1 MVCCEY
7 RGIYSDDTTS
17 HTLYAF
23 LLFWERVSEW
33 MNELLLFGPKMSVE
47 VNMYLLTQTLL
58 SFIRVKR
65 MCCFCE
71 EMEDTSHL
79 NQLSVFWCSNLMHE
93 EQHFKHPHR
102 RSHQHPRRS
111 PSTEFT
117 PDSVRMKLF
126 LRLQEIFWKFSAI
139 CNTPEAPSAS
149 CGSTI
154 NDGVVTAIRWC
165 RHSDFKLFSVQCSCN
180 FPKQLLLVCG
190 RDFST
195 RVFSS
200 GCDGFMIFCWSKSGF

>member
-1 MVCCEY
+1 
-7 RGIYSDDTTS
+7 
-17 HTLYAF
+17 
-23 LLFWERVSEW
+23 
-33 MNELLLFGPKMSVE
+33 
-47 VNMYLLTQTLL
+47 
-58 SFIRVKR
+58 
-65 MCCFCE
+65 
-71 EMEDTSHL
+71 
-79 NQLSVFWCSNLMHE
+79 MHE

-200 GCDGFMIFCWSKSGF
+200 GCDGSM